1 MLNRLL
7 ASRPVTRLLRY
18 AYRYTHPRS
27 MRHNQSLW
35 PLVSVRR
42 DERSR
47 LLECR
52 IRGTSYTP
60 PLVDLDEVQRH
71 PNASCHLILSGPS
84 VAQIDYSRLDLGQV
98 MGVNGSIALQARFP
112 DLRFDY
118 YAMLDTGFMSRRRH
132 MVDQILSQDLLLFT
146 TPEAVKWIALN
157 VPAKRIA
164 CRLAVFEEVHQRTML
179 PRPSPAQLTE
189 QLRGDPDLILFDANR
204 PVHAHGFSLDVRR
217 GLFGGGTVAY
227 NALQCLVWLGFGRI
241 YIHGLDMKN
250 AASQP
255 RFYETEKDR
264 LSTALD
270 RQFAGHIEPAF
281 RDASVLLRSR
291 GVQVYN
297 LSMDSA
303 LGDDVFQ
310 KIDWRTLISSD
321 SAQTGGAR
329 RAHAPVVDAVR
340 S

>member
-1 MLNRLL
+1 M
-7 ASRPVTRLLRY
+7 
-18 AYRYTHPRS
+18 
-27 MRHNQSLW
+27 
-35 PLVSVRR
+35 VSVRR
-42 DERSR
+42 DENSR

-52 IRGTSYTP
+52 IRGTPYSP
-60 PLVDLDEVQRH
+60 PLIDLDNEPR
-71 PNASCHLILSGPS
+71 PPGEACHLILSGPS
-84 VAQIDYSRLDLGQV
+84 VAEIDYSKLDLSHV

-112 DLRFDY
+112 DLRFNY

-132 MVDQILSQDLLLFT
+132 LVDQILSQDLLLLI
-146 TPEAVKWIALN
+146 TPEAVKWIAQN

-179 PRPSPAQLTE
+179 PRPSPARLTE
-189 QLRGDPDLILFDANR
+189 QLRGDPDLILFDAYR

-227 NALQCLVWLGFGRI
+227 SALQFLVWLGFQRI
-241 YIHGLDMKN
+241 YLHGLDMKN

-264 LSTALD
+264 LGTALD
-270 RQFAGHIEPAF
+270 RQFANHIEPTF

-297 LSMDSA
+297 LSLDSA
-303 LGDDVFQ
+303 LGADVFP
-310 KIDWRTLISSD
+310 KIDWRTLIPSKPASGQPTTALPAE
-321 SAQTGGAR
+321 SAAR
-329 RAHAPVVDAVR
+329 